1 MSNNQK
7 KVSYVICKC
16 PDCTKLD
23 SCGKKQK
30 RQNAQR
36 HYEKHIVPVAKDN
49 AMDVPEEHFDDM
61 EVDSID
67 SDNDNDYDYE
77 NEGEGEYEDE
87 NEEQNI
93 EFDQEVDLP
102 LSQEESIFTAKDTFT
117 GAFVVDRDEIEEGNT
132 GFVFEQE
139 ENFDETSGTSIV
151 ESARPSS
158 FDNMPLYIRFV
169 AVFIVIFHLTFL
181 VESGGS
187 ILIEFCNT
195 LLSLCDMSGA
205 LLLTINSLK
214 HKTGFNMATDGMT
227 VYIACSQCHSI
238 YPPETSQRVCTFK
251 KFSQSAICNNNL
263 FKVSTG
269 NHSLPAMANALNNT
283 EQTCLEKE
291 NGTRWSELHWLSYFD
306 LVRFTVIDPIH
317 NLYLGTAKQMI
328 QIWRECNYINEKN
341 QLTMQELANGIVVPC
356 GYAPKN
362 LENWILFV
370 DACHLLTKPLI
381 NDKEIDEA
389 HSKLQLFCTRFQT
402 LYGKSAVTLN
412 MHLHLHLGECVH
424 DFGPIYAFWLFSF
437 KRYNGLLKNI
447 ETNQKGG
454 FESMMMKRF
463 LEITYIGNFIQSFVN
478 HLPQFAIDFLH
489 RISNSQDQL
498 AALHPSSTASTFSLS
513 DFVEYSLNS
522 CHSALGCELLPP
534 SVFPIKLNQRITMC
548 KGHYECLLEFYRHAY
563 GSHDLFGHY
572 SNCESNQIFVNNQ
585 IEKIKQI
592 SLLGQEYS
600 SGSYFHAYYLEN
612 NSEDKAA
619 FSGCILY
626 LFQHLITINKTVI
639 THTFAFVE
647 WYSSYSLGS
656 YQPMLNEGIE
666 LWNELS
672 SVLNYECIIP
682 VHCLY
687 SPIAIAKYRFTITSE
702 FKRLVIP
709 LPQKIEA

>member
-7 KVSYVICKC
+7 KDSYVICKC
-16 PDCTKLD
+16 PDL
-23 SCGKKQK
+23 S
-30 RQNAQR
+30 
-36 HYEKHIVPVAKDN
+36 VAKDD
-49 AMDVPEEHFDDM
+49 AIDVPEEHFDNM
-61 EVDSID
+61 EVDNID
-67 SDNDNDYDYE
+67 SDNDNDYDYK
-77 NEGEGEYEDE
+77 NEGKGEYKDE

-102 LSQEESIFTAKDTFT
+102 LSQEESIFTAKDTVT
-117 GAFVVDRDEIEEGNT
+117 EAFMVDGNEIEEGNT
-132 GFVFEQE
+132 DFDFEQE

-151 ESARPSS
+151 ESVRPLS
-158 FDNMPLYIRFV
+158 FDNTPLYIRFV
-169 AVFIVIFHLTFL
+169 AVFIVIFHLICL
-181 VESGGS
+181 VESSGS

-195 LLSLCDMSGA
+195 LLSLYDLSGA
-205 LLLTINSLK
+205 LPLTINSLK
-214 HKTGFNMATDGMT
+214 HKTGFNMTTDGMT

-238 YPPETSQRVCTFK
+238 YPLKTK
-251 KFSQSAICNNNL
+251 
-263 FKVSTG
+263 
-269 NHSLPAMANALNNT
+269 
-283 EQTCLEKE
+283 
-291 NGTRWSELHWLSYFD
+291 LHRLSYFD
-306 LVRFTVIDPIH
+306 PVHFTVIDLMH

-328 QIWRECNYINEKN
+328 QIWHECNCINEKN
-341 QLTMQELANGIVVPC
+341 QLTMQELVNGIVVPC
-356 GYAPKN
+356 GYHVLPAKN
-362 LENWILFV
+362 LENWILFA
-370 DACHLLTKPLI
+370 DACHLLTKPSI

-412 MHLHLHLGECVH
+412 MHLHLHLGKCVH
-424 DFGPIYAFWLFSF
+424 DFGPIYTFWLFSF
-437 KRYNGLLKNI
+437 ERYNGLLKNI
-447 ETNQKGG
+447 ETNQKGC

-463 LEITYIGNFIQSFVN
+463 LERTYIGSFIQSFVN

-489 RISNSQDQL
+489 CISNSQDQL
-498 AALHPSSTASTFSLS
+498 AALHSSSTASTFSLS

-522 CHSALGCELLPP
+522 HHSALGCEPLPP
-534 SVFPIKLNQRITMC
+534 SVFLIKLNQRIIMC

-563 GSHDLFGHY
+563 SSHNFFGHY
-572 SNCESNQIFVNNQ
+572 SNWESNQIFVNNR
-585 IEKIKQI
+585 IEKMKWI

-600 SGSYFHAYYLEN
+600 SGSYFRAYYLEN

-619 FSGCILY
+619 FPGHILY
-626 LFQHLITINKTVI
+626 LFQHLITINETVI

-666 LWNELS
+666 LWNESS

-682 VHCLY
+682 VHRFY

>member
-7 KVSYVICKC
+7 KDSYVICKC
-16 PDCTKLD
+16 PDL
-23 SCGKKQK
+23 
-30 RQNAQR
+30 
-36 HYEKHIVPVAKDN
+36 PVAKDD
-49 AMDVPEEHFDDM
+49 AM
-61 EVDSID
+61 
-67 SDNDNDYDYE
+67 
-77 NEGEGEYEDE
+77 
-87 NEEQNI
+87 
-93 EFDQEVDLP
+93 VDLP
-102 LSQEESIFTAKDTFT
+102 LSQEESIFTAEDTIT
-117 GAFVVDRDEIEEGNT
+117 GAFVVDGNEIEEGDT
-132 GFVFEQE
+132 GFDFKQE
-139 ENFDETSGTSIV
+139 ENFDETSGTLIV
-151 ESARPSS
+151 ESVRPSS

-169 AVFIVIFHLTFL
+169 AVFIVIFHLIFL

-205 LLLTINSLK
+205 LPLMINSLK

-269 NHSLPAMANALNNT
+269 NRSLPAMVYPFNSLNWANALNNT
-283 EQTCLEKE
+283 EQTHLEKE

-306 LVRFTVIDPIH
+306 PVRFTVIDLMH

-328 QIWRECNYINEKN
+328 QIWRKCNYINEKN

-356 GYAPKN
+356 GYARITKKIANGFSFMKADKWKSWCIIYSPFVLKHVLPAKN

-370 DACHLLTKPLI
+370 DACRLLTKTSI

-402 LYGKSAVTLN
+402 LYGKSAVTPN
-412 MHLHLHLGECVH
+412 MHLHLHLSKCVH

-454 FESMMMKRF
+454 FESTMMKRF
-463 LEITYIGNFIQSFVN
+463 LERTYIGSFIQSFVN

-489 RISNSQDQL
+489 CISNSQDQL

-513 DFVEYSLNS
+513 DFVEYSLNPR
-522 CHSALGCELLPP
+522 HSALGCEPLPP
-534 SVFPIKLNQRITMC
+534 SVFPIKLDQRITMC

-563 GSHDLFGHY
+563 GSHDLFGYY

-585 IEKIKQI
+585 IEKMKRI

-600 SGSYFHAYYLEN
+600 SGSYFRTYYLEN
-612 NSEDKAA
+612 NSKDKAV
-619 FSGCILY
+619 FPDRILY
-626 LFQHLITINKTVI
+626 LFQHLITINETVI

-647 WYSSYSLGS
+647 WYSSYSSGS

-666 LWNELS
+666 LWNEPS

-682 VHCLY
+682 VHRLY

-702 FKRLVIP
+702 FKHLVIP
-709 LPQKIEA
+709 LPQK

>member
-7 KVSYVICKC
+7 KDSYVICKC
-16 PDCTKLD
+16 PD
-23 SCGKKQK
+23 
-30 RQNAQR
+30 
-36 HYEKHIVPVAKDN
+36 Y
-49 AMDVPEEHFDDM
+49 VPEEHFDDM

-67 SDNDNDYDYE
+67 SDNDNDYDYK
-77 NEGEGEYEDE
+77 NEGKGEYEDE

-102 LSQEESIFTAKDTFT
+102 LSQEESIFTAKDTIT
-117 GAFVVDRDEIEEGNT
+117 GAFVVDGNEIKEGDT
-132 GFVFEQE
+132 SFDFEQE
-139 ENFDETSGTSIV
+139 ENFDETSGTLIV
-151 ESARPSS
+151 ESVRPSS

-169 AVFIVIFHLTFL
+169 AVFIVIFHLIFL

-205 LLLTINSLK
+205 LPLTINSLK
-214 HKTGFNMATDGMT
+214 HKTGFNMETDGMT

-238 YPPETSQRVCTFK
+238 YPLETSQRVCTFK

-269 NHSLPAMANALNNT
+269 NRSLPAMVYPFNSLNWANALNNT
-283 EQTCLEKE
+283 ERTYLEKE
-291 NGTRWSELHWLSYFD
+291 NGTRWSDLHRLSYFD
-306 LVRFTVIDPIH
+306 PVRFTVIDPMH
-317 NLYLGTAKQMI
+317 NLYLGTAKRMI
-328 QIWRECNYINEKN
+328 QIWCECNYINEKN
-341 QLTMQELANGIVVPC
+341 QLTIQELANGIVVPC
-356 GYAPKN
+356 GYARITKKIANGFSFMKADEWKSWCIIYSPFVLKHVLPAKN

-370 DACHLLTKPLI
+370 DACRLLTKPSI

-402 LYGKSAVTLN
+402 LYGKSAVTPN

-424 DFGPIYAFWLFSF
+424 DFGPIYAFWLYSF
-437 KRYNGLLKNI
+437 ERYNGLLKNI

-454 FESMMMKRF
+454 FESTMMKRF
-463 LEITYIGNFIQSFVN
+463 LERTYIGSFIQSFVN

-513 DFVEYSLNS
+513 DFVEYSLNPH
-522 CHSALGCELLPP
+522 HSALGCEPLPP
-534 SVFPIKLNQRITMC
+534 SVFPIKLDQRITMC

-563 GSHDLFGHY
+563 GSHDIFGHY
-572 SNCESNQIFVNNQ
+572 SNCESNQIFVNNR
-585 IEKIKQI
+585 IEKIKRI

-600 SGSYFHAYYLEN
+600 SGSYFRAYYLEN

-619 FSGCILY
+619 FSGHILY
-626 LFQHLITINKTVI
+626 LFQHLITINETVI
-639 THTFAFVE
+639 THTFVFVE
-647 WYSSYSLGS
+647 
-656 YQPMLNEGIE
+656 
-666 LWNELS
+666 
-672 SVLNYECIIP
+672 
-682 VHCLY
+682 
-687 SPIAIAKYRFTITSE
+687 
-702 FKRLVIP
+702 
-709 LPQKIEA
+709 

>member
-1 MSNNQK
+1 
-7 KVSYVICKC
+7 
-16 PDCTKLD
+16 
-23 SCGKKQK
+23 
-30 RQNAQR
+30 
-36 HYEKHIVPVAKDN
+36 
-49 AMDVPEEHFDDM
+49 
-61 EVDSID
+61 
-67 SDNDNDYDYE
+67 
-77 NEGEGEYEDE
+77 
-87 NEEQNI
+87 
-93 EFDQEVDLP
+93 
-102 LSQEESIFTAKDTFT
+102 
-117 GAFVVDRDEIEEGNT
+117 
-132 GFVFEQE
+132 
-139 ENFDETSGTSIV
+139 
-151 ESARPSS
+151 
-158 FDNMPLYIRFV
+158 MPLYIRFV
-169 AVFIVIFHLTFL
+169 AVFIVIFHLIFL
-181 VESGGS
+181 VESSES

-205 LLLTINSLK
+205 LPLTINSLK

-238 YPPETSQRVCTFK
+238 YPLETSQRVYTFK

-269 NHSLPAMANALNNT
+269 NYSLPAMIYPFN
-283 EQTCLEKE
+283 
-291 NGTRWSELHWLSYFD
+291 SE
-306 LVRFTVIDPIH
+306 VRLATKILQARFHVQD
-317 NLYLGTAKQMI
+317 QFRMI
-328 QIWRECNYINEKN
+328 QIWRECNYIIEKN

-356 GYAPKN
+356 GYARITKKIADGFSFMKADEWKSWCVIYSPFVLKHVLPAKN

-370 DACHLLTKPLI
+370 DACRLLTKPSI

-402 LYGKSAVTLN
+402 LYGKSAVTPN

-454 FESMMMKRF
+454 FESTMMKRF
-463 LEITYIGNFIQSFVN
+463 LERTYIGSFIQSFVN

-513 DFVEYSLNS
+513 DFVEYSLNP

-534 SVFPIKLNQRITMC
+534 SVFPIKLDQRITMC

-572 SNCESNQIFVNNQ
+572 SNCESNQIFVNNR
-585 IEKIKQI
+585 IEKMKRI

-600 SGSYFHAYYLEN
+600 SGSYFRTYYLEN

-619 FSGCILY
+619 FPGRILY
-626 LFQHLITINKTVI
+626 LFQHLITINETVI

-666 LWNELS
+666 LWNEPS

-682 VHCLY
+682 VHRLY

-702 FKRLVIP
+702 FKRLVTP

>member
-7 KVSYVICKC
+7 KDSYVICKC

-36 HYEKHIVPVAKDN
+36 HYEKHIVPVAKDD

-77 NEGEGEYEDE
+77 NEGKDEYEDE

-102 LSQEESIFTAKDTFT
+102 LSQEESIFTAEDTII
-117 GAFVVDRDEIEEGNT
+117 GAFVVDGDEIEEGNT
-132 GFVFEQE
+132 GFDFEQE

-151 ESARPSS
+151 ESVRPLS
-158 FDNMPLYIRFV
+158 FDNMPLYIYFV
-169 AVFIVIFHLTFL
+169 AVFIVIFHLIFL

-205 LLLTINSLK
+205 LSLTINSLK

-238 YPPETSQRVCTFK
+238 YPPETSQKVCTFK

-269 NHSLPAMANALNNT
+269 NRSLPAMVHPFNSLNWANTLNNT
-283 EQTCLEKE
+283 ERTRLEKE
-291 NGTRWSELHWLSYFD
+291 NNTWWSELHQLSYFD
-306 LVRFTVIDPIH
+306 PVHFTVIDPMH
-317 NLYLGTAKQMI
+317 NLYLGTAKRMI
-328 QIWRECNYINEKN
+328 QIWYECNYINEKN

-356 GYAPKN
+356 GYARITKKIADGFSFMKADEWKSWCIIYSPFVLKHVLSAKN
-362 LENWILFV
+362 LKSWILFV
-370 DACHLLTKPLI
+370 DACRLLTKPSI

-402 LYGKSAVTLN
+402 LYGKSAMTPN
-412 MHLHLHLGECVH
+412 MHLHLHLGKCVN

-437 KRYNGLLKNI
+437 ERYNGLLKNI

-454 FESMMMKRF
+454 FESTMIKRF
-463 LEITYIGNFIQSFVN
+463 LERTYIGSFIQSFIN
-478 HLPQFAIDFLH
+478 HLPQLAIDFLH

-513 DFVEYSLNS
+513 DFVEYSLNP
-522 CHSALGCELLPP
+522 CHSALGCEPLPP
-534 SVFPIKLNQRITMC
+534 SVFPIKLDQRITMC

-563 GSHDLFGHY
+563 GSHDLFSY
-572 SNCESNQIFVNNQ
+572 YLNCESNQIFVNNR
-585 IEKIKQI
+585 IEKMKWI
-592 SLLGQEYS
+592 SLLEQEYS
-600 SGSYFHAYYLEN
+600 SGSYFCAYYLEN
-612 NSEDKAA
+612 NSEDKAV
-619 FSGCILY
+619 FSGRILY

-647 WYSSYSLGS
+647 
-656 YQPMLNEGIE
+656 
-666 LWNELS
+666 
-672 SVLNYECIIP
+672 
-682 VHCLY
+682 
-687 SPIAIAKYRFTITSE
+687 
-702 FKRLVIP
+702 
-709 LPQKIEA
+709 